1 MRDIG
6 GGQDAPL
13 VLAFRE
19 DGVFLGFVEFVF
31 DVADDL
37 FQHVFHRDQAGD
49 AAVLVD
55 DDGLVVAAGAELVQ
69 QHVQA
74 LGFRNEHGRAHQR
87 AHFDAGF
94 QHAAQQVLGQQ
105 DADDVVA
112 VAFVDGKAR
121 VRGLDDRGDQMGEGL
136 GDVEQVHAR
145 ARDHDVADG
154 AFGHG
159 QRALDH
165 FVGLGIEQFTLVRGF
180 QDGLDAFAV
189 LGLAAHEGK
198 QAV

>member
-1 MRDIG
+1 M
-6 GGQDAPL
+6 
-13 VLAFRE
+13 
-19 DGVFLGFVEFVF
+19 
-31 DVADDL
+31 
-37 FQHVFHRDQAGD
+37 
-49 AAVLVD
+49 LVD

-74 LGFRNEHGRAHQR
+74 LGFGDEHGRAHQR
-87 AHFDAGF
+87 AHLDAGF
-94 QHAAQQVLGQQ
+94 QHAAQQILGEQ

-112 VAFVDGKAR
+112 VAFVDREPR
-121 VRGLDDRGDQMGEGL
+121 VRGFDHVGHQVGDGL
-136 GDVEQVHAR
+136 RDVEQVHAR
-145 ARDHDVADG
+145 TRNHDVANG

-165 FVGLGIEQFTLVRGF
+165 LVGLRVQQVAVMRGF
-180 QDGLDAFAV
+180 QDGLDAFTV